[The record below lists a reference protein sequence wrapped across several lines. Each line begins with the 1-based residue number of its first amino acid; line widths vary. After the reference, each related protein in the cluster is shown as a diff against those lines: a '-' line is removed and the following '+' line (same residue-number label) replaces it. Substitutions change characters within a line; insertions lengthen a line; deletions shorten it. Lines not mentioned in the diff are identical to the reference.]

1 MARQP
6 LSRIIPNL
14 LHDSGPPLYYFLA
27 RIDSVVVQRWTSLI
41 FATTAFL
48 FVMKRS
54 LLSGALLALYPPAV
68 LFAVDARAYA
78 LCALFVTTAVMA
90 LDDEHP
96 WAAAVL
102 LVLAAYSHYYGVLFF
117 PVLLFGTRYRVS
129 GTGGSSASGKNA
141 PDTGYPIPNRI
152 REFLL
157 AIVLF
162 LPGFYLALQQPA
174 QALKWNREPLWAPLA
189 NLSFAGMY
197 PYALFAAV
205 PVVLVVVAL
214 VVLVI
219 GLSGRVPTV
228 AAAVVVPLVL
238 VVAFHVAG
246 RPVYFPMRFESVI
259 AGPLVLW
266 LGSAQG
272 RVRQFAAV
280 LLIAIGAM
288 AVSLGGVDH
297 LGRPLDPYREAAL
310 MLRGTREPVVATGYL
325 YLETVVAL
333 NRPVIAW
340 PAEQA
345 QHPGWR
351 STARPDPHALPP
363 APFLWIGER
372 FAPELAALREVKA
385 LQPLFVN
392 ERALVA
398 RTGSLTPP
406 VH

>member
-6 LSRIIPNL
+6 LSQIIPNL

-48 FVMKRS
+48 FVVRRS

-78 LCALFVTTAVMA
+78 LCALFVTTAVIA
-90 LDDEHP
+90 LDEEQP
-96 WAAAVL
+96 WGAAVL

-117 PVLLFGTRYRVS
+117 PVLLVR
-129 GTGGSSASGKNA
+129 K
-141 PDTGYPIPNRI
+141 RI
-152 REFLL
+152 HEFLL
-157 AIVLF
+157 AVLLF
-162 LPGFYLALQQPA
+162 APGFYLAFQQPG
-174 QALKWNREPLWAPLA
+174 QALKWNREAAWAPLA

-197 PYALFAAV
+197 PYALFAAA
-205 PVVLVVVAL
+205 PVAL
-214 VVLVI
+214 VLVALIVLVI
-219 GLSGRVPTV
+219 ALSGRVPTV
-228 AAAVVVPLVL
+228 AAAVMVPLVL
-238 VVAFHVAG
+238 VVAFQVAG
-246 RPVYFPMRFESVI
+246 RPAYFPMRFESVI

-266 LGSAQG
+266 LGSAHG

-280 LLIAIGAM
+280 LLIAIGAI
-288 AVSLGGVDH
+288 AVSLGVVDH

-310 MLRGTREPVVATGYL
+310 MLRGTRQPVVATGYL

-333 NRPVIAW
+333 NRPVMAW

-351 STARPDPHALPP
+351 ATALPDPHALPP

-372 FAPELAALREVKA
+372 LAPELAVLRGVKA
-385 LQPLFVN
+385 LQLLFVN

-398 RTGSLTPP
+398 RVEPRL
-406 VH
+406 